1 MLWYFEFYEKNINF
15 VKILTA
21 LYKKLFSETIIYGIG
36 SILPRLIMF
45 ALNPF
50 IIGVTAE
57 GEYSIFGQLYAAVS
71 FLNVILTFG
80 FETAFFRYATE
91 EGLYQKVLNTSF
103 WFMTMTSTIMM
114 VLLYLFLEPLANFA
128 DYQDNPEYLLWF
140 GWIAFFDTLCVIPFA
155 VLRFKNRPILYSG
168 IKVFQNV
175 FQAILT
181 IVLLYYVSTDFM
193 VSLGFNNT
201 ISYPFISNLIASI
214 LGIILLLGIIK
225 QVQFKFDKP
234 LFKTM
239 FMYGY
244 PVMIAGLGYIL
255 NENFD
260 KLIQRKFI
268 DENFAGSYAAC
279 YKIATLMT
287 LFVTAYRMGIE
298 PFFFKVAKKG
308 DSKQTYANILFF
320 FSIICNVVILGILA
334 NLDWIKKI
342 FIPKSSFWIALD
354 IVPIILIAN
363 LFFGIYYNLS
373 TWYKVTDRTNIG
385 TIISLVGGA
394 ITVILNVVL
403 LPKYGFMVSAWTT
416 LIAYGVMMVISYIWG
431 QKVYPIPYKV
441 NKILLYMGIAI
452 ALALTNYYVLDSNLI
467 IGNLILIVYIAFIAF
482 AERNT
487 LKKLRK

>member
-1 MLWYFEFYEKNINF
+1 M
-15 VKILTA
+15 
-21 LYKKLFSETIIYGIG
+21 
-36 SILPRLIMF
+36 
-45 ALNPF
+45 
-50 IIGVTAE
+50 
-57 GEYSIFGQLYAAVS
+57 S

-91 EGLYQKVLNTSF
+91 EGLYQKVLNTAF
-103 WFMTMTSTIMM
+103 WFMTISSSAMM
-114 VLLYLFLEPLANFA
+114 VLLYVFLEPLANFT
-128 DYQDNPEYLLWF
+128 DYATHPEYLLWF
-140 GWIAFFDTLCVIPFA
+140 GWIAFFDTICVIPFA
-155 VLRFKNRPILYSG
+155 VLRFKNRPVFYSA

-175 FQAILT
+175 FQAVLT
-181 IVLLYYVSTDFM
+181 VVLLYYVSTDFM
-193 VSLGFNNT
+193 VDLGFDNT

-214 LGIILLLGIIK
+214 LGLVLLVGVIK
-225 QVQFKFDKP
+225 HVQFKFDKP

-239 FMYGY
+239 FLYGY
-244 PVMIAGLGYIL
+244 PIMIAGLGYIL

-260 KLIQRKFI
+260 KLVQRNLI
-268 DENFAGSYAAC
+268 DEDSAGSYAAC
-279 YKIATLMT
+279 YKLATLMT

-308 DSKQTYANILFF
+308 DAKQTYANILFF
-320 FSIICNVVILGILA
+320 FSIICNIVILAILA
-334 NLDWIKKI
+334 NIDWIKKI
-342 FIPKSSFWIALD
+342 FITKPSFWIALD

-394 ITVILNVVL
+394 ITIILNLIL

-416 LIAYGVMMVISYIWG
+416 LLAYGVMMVISYIWG

-452 ALALTNYYVLDSNLI
+452 ALACTNYYVLDSNLL

-482 AERNT
+482 AEKNT
-487 LKKLRK
+487 FKKLRK

>member
-1 MLWYFEFYEKNINF
+1 
-15 VKILTA
+15 
-21 LYKKLFSETIIYGIG
+21 
-36 SILPRLIMF
+36 MF

-50 IIGVTAE
+50 IIGKTTE
-57 GEYSIFGQLYAAVS
+57 GDYSIFGQLYAAVS

-91 EGLYQKVLNTSF
+91 EGLYQKVLNTAF
-103 WFMTMTSTIMM
+103 WFMTISSSAMM
-114 VLLYLFLEPLANFA
+114 VLLYVFLEPLANFT
-128 DYQDNPEYLLWF
+128 DYATHPEYLLWF
-140 GWIAFFDTLCVIPFA
+140 GWIAFFDTICVIPFA
-155 VLRFKNRPILYSG
+155 VLRFKNRPIFYSA

-175 FQAILT
+175 FQAVLT
-181 IVLLYYVSTDFM
+181 VVLLYYVSTDFM
-193 VSLGFNNT
+193 VDLGFDNT

-214 LGIILLLGIIK
+214 LGLVLLVGVIK
-225 QVQFKFDKP
+225 HVQFKFDKP

-239 FMYGY
+239 FLYGY
-244 PVMIAGLGYIL
+244 PIMIAGLGYIL

-260 KLIQRKFI
+260 KLVQRNLI
-268 DENFAGSYAAC
+268 DEDSAGSYAAC
-279 YKIATLMT
+279 YKLATLMT

-308 DSKQTYANILFF
+308 DAKQTYANILFF
-320 FSIICNVVILGILA
+320 FSIICNIVILAILA
-334 NLDWIKKI
+334 NIDWIKKI
-342 FIPKSSFWIALD
+342 FITKPSFWIALD

-394 ITVILNVVL
+394 ITIILNLIL

-416 LIAYGVMMVISYIWG
+416 LLAYGVMMVISYIWG

-452 ALALTNYYVLDSNLI
+452 ALACTNYYVLDSNLL

-482 AERNT
+482 AEKNT

>member
-1 MLWYFEFYEKNINF
+1 
-15 VKILTA
+15 
-21 LYKKLFSETIIYGIG
+21 
-36 SILPRLIMF
+36 MF

-50 IIGVTAE
+50 IIDKTSNTDF
-57 GEYSIFGQLYAAVS
+57 SIFGQLYAAVS

-103 WFMTMTSTIMM
+103 WFMVITSSTMM
-114 VLLYLFLEPLANFA
+114 VLLYLFLEPLAEYAN
-128 DYQDNPEYLLWF
+128 YKDNPEYLLWF
-140 GWIAFFDTLCVIPFA
+140 GWIAFFDALCVIPFA
-155 VLRFKNRPILYSG
+155 VLRFKGRPILYAG

-175 FQAILT
+175 FQAIFT
-181 IVLLYYVSTDFM
+181 IVLLYYVSKEFM
-193 VSLGFNNT
+193 VNLGFNNT
-201 ISYPFISNLIASI
+201 ISYPFITNLIASI
-214 LGIILLLGIIK
+214 LGIILLIGVIRHI
-225 QVQFKFDKP
+225 QFKFDKP

-244 PVMIAGLGYIL
+244 PIMIAGLGYIL

-260 KLIQRKFI
+260 KLVQRNLI
-268 DENFAGSYAAC
+268 DEASAGSYAAC

-308 DSKQTYANILFF
+308 DAKQTYANILFF
-320 FSIICNVVILGILA
+320 FSIICNIVILGILA
-334 NLDWIKKI
+334 NIHWIKKI
-342 FIPKSSFWIALD
+342 FIPDSSFWSALD

-373 TWYKVTDRTNIG
+373 TWYKVTDKTNIG
-385 TIISLVGGA
+385 TVISLIGGA
-394 ITVILNVVL
+394 LTVILNLVL
-403 LPKYGFMVSAWTT
+403 LPIYGFIASAWIT
-416 LIAYGVMMVISYIWG
+416 LIAYGIMMVISYIWG

-441 NKILLYMGIAI
+441 NKIVLYMGVAI
-452 ALALTNYYVLDSNLI
+452 ALAWTNYFILNSNLI
-467 IGNLILIVYIAFIAF
+467 IGNLILIAYIAFIAF

>member
-1 MLWYFEFYEKNINF
+1 
-15 VKILTA
+15 
-21 LYKKLFSETIIYGIG
+21 
-36 SILPRLIMF
+36 MF

-50 IIGVTAE
+50 IIGKTSNTDF
-57 GEYSIFGQLYAAVS
+57 SIFGQLYAAVS

-80 FETAFFRYATE
+80 FETAFFRFATE
-91 EGLYQKVLNTSF
+91 EGKYQKVLNTSF
-103 WFMTMTSTIMM
+103 WFMVMSSTLFM
-114 VLLYLFLEPLANFA
+114 VLLYVFLQPLAEIA
-128 DYQDNPEYLLWF
+128 DYKDHPEYLLWF
-140 GWIAFFDTLCVIPFA
+140 GWIAFFDTICVIPFA
-155 VLRFKNRPILYSG
+155 VLRFKNRPILYSV
-168 IKVFQNV
+168 IRVFQNV
-175 FQAILT
+175 FQAVLT
-181 IVLLYYVSTDFM
+181 IVLLYYVSESFMTD
-193 VSLGFNNT
+193 LGFDNT

-214 LGIILLLGIIK
+214 LGVFLLFGVIRH
-225 QVQFKFDKP
+225 VQFKFDKP

-239 FMYGY
+239 FLYGY
-244 PVMIAGLGYIL
+244 PIMIAGLGYIL

-260 KLIQRKFI
+260 KLVQRNLI
-268 DENFAGSYAAC
+268 DPASAGSYAAC
-279 YKIATLMT
+279 YKLATLMT

-308 DSKQTYANILFF
+308 DAKQTYANILFF
-320 FSIICNVVILGILA
+320 FSIICNIVILAILA

-342 FIPKSSFWIALD
+342 FITDSSYWSALD

-385 TIISLVGGA
+385 TVISLIGGA
-394 ITVILNVVL
+394 ITIILNLIL

-441 NKILLYMGIAI
+441 NKIMIYMIIAI
-452 ALALTNYYVLDSNLI
+452 ALAWTNYFILDSNLI
-467 IGNLILIVYIAFIAF
+467 IGNLLLIVYISFIAF

>member
-1 MLWYFEFYEKNINF
+1 M
-15 VKILTA
+15 
-21 LYKKLFSETIIYGIG
+21 YKKLFSETIIYGIG

-50 IIGVTAE
+50 IIDKTSNTDF
-57 GEYSIFGQLYAAVS
+57 SIFGQLYAAVS

-103 WFMTMTSTIMM
+103 WFMVITSSAMM
-114 VLLYLFLEPLANFA
+114 ALLYLFLQPLADFA
-128 DYQDNPEYLLWF
+128 NYTDHPEYLLWF
-140 GWIAFFDTLCVIPFA
+140 GWIAFFDTICVIPFA
-155 VLRFKNRPILYSG
+155 VLRFKNRPILYSA

-175 FQAILT
+175 FQAVFT
-181 IVLLYYVSTDFM
+181 IVLLYYVSRSFM
-193 VSLGFNNT
+193 SSLGFENT
-201 ISYPFISNLIASI
+201 ISFPFIANLIASI
-214 LGIILLLGIIK
+214 LGVVLLLGVIRH
-225 QVQFKFDKP
+225 VQFRFDKP

-239 FMYGY
+239 FIYGY
-244 PVMIAGLGYIL
+244 PIMIAGLGYIL

-260 KLIQRKFI
+260 KLVQRQFI
-268 DENFAGSYAAC
+268 NEADAGSYAAC
-279 YKIATLMT
+279 YKLATLMT

-308 DSKQTYANILFF
+308 DAKQMYANILFF
-320 FSIICNVVILGILA
+320 FSIICNIVILGILA
-334 NLDWIKKI
+334 NIDWIKKI
-342 FIPKSSFWIALD
+342 FIPDSSFWAALD

-385 TIISLVGGA
+385 TVISLIGGA
-394 ITVILNVVL
+394 VTILLNIFL

-416 LIAYGVMMVISYIWG
+416 LFAYGIMMVISYIWG

-452 ALALTNYYVLDSNLI
+452 ALAWTNYFILGSNLI
-467 IGNLILIVYIAFIAF
+467 SGNLILIVYIAFIAF

>member
-1 MLWYFEFYEKNINF
+1 
-15 VKILTA
+15 
-21 LYKKLFSETIIYGIG
+21 
-36 SILPRLIMF
+36 MF

-50 IIGVTAE
+50 IIGKTSNTDF
-57 GEYSIFGQLYAAVS
+57 SIFGQLYAAVS

-103 WFMTMTSTIMM
+103 WFMTLTSSAMM
-114 VLLYLFLEPLANFA
+114 ILLYLFLQPLADFSNYS
-128 DYQDNPEYLLWF
+128 DHPEYLLWF
-140 GWIAFFDTLCVIPFA
+140 GWIAFFDTICVIPFA
-155 VLRFKNRPILYSG
+155 VLRFKNRPILYSA
-168 IKVFQNV
+168 IRVFHFV
-175 FQAILT
+175 FQAVLT
-181 IVLLYYVSTDFM
+181 IAFLYYVSTDFL
-193 VSLGFNNT
+193 VDLGFDNT
-201 ISYPFISNLIASI
+201 ISYSFISNLIASI
-214 LGIILLLGIIK
+214 LGVFLLLGVIRNI
-225 QVQFKFDKP
+225 QFKFDKP

-239 FMYGY
+239 FLYGY
-244 PVMIAGLGYIL
+244 PIMIAGLGYIL

-260 KLIQRKFI
+260 KLVQRNLI
-268 DENFAGSYAAC
+268 DEASAGSYAAC

-298 PFFFKVAKKG
+298 PFFFKAAKKG
-308 DSKQTYANILFF
+308 DAKQTYANILFF
-320 FSIICNVVILGILA
+320 FSIICNVVILAILA

-342 FIPKSSFWIALD
+342 FIPNSSFWNALD

-385 TIISLVGGA
+385 TGMSLAGGA
-394 ITVILNVVL
+394 ITVILHLIL

-441 NKILLYMGIAI
+441 NKIVLYMGIAI
-452 ALALTNYYVLDSNLI
+452 ALAWTNYFVLGSNLI
-467 IGNLILIVYIAFIAF
+467 IGNLILIIYIAFIAF

>member
-1 MLWYFEFYEKNINF
+1 LLLYFVFYEKKLNF

-21 LYKKLFSETIIYGIG
+21 LYKKLFSESIIYGIG

-45 ALNPF
+45 GLNPF
-50 IIGVTAE
+50 IIDKTSNTDF
-57 GEYSIFGQLYAAVS
+57 SIFGQLYAAVS

-91 EGLYQKVLNTSF
+91 EGFFQKVLNTSF
-103 WFMTMTSTIMM
+103 WFMVMSSSAMM
-114 VLLYLFLEPLANFA
+114 VLLYLFLQPLADFA
-128 DYQDNPEYLLWF
+128 NYSSHPEYLLWF
-140 GWIAFFDTLCVIPFA
+140 GWIAFFDTICVIPFA
-155 VLRFKNRPILYSG
+155 VLRFTNRPIMYSAVR
-168 IKVFQNV
+168 VFQNV
-175 FQAILT
+175 FQAVLT
-181 IVLLYYVSTDFM
+181 IVLLYYVSHDFM
-193 VSLGFNNT
+193 NNLGFDNT

-214 LGIILLLGIIK
+214 LGFLLLFGVIR

-244 PVMIAGLGYIL
+244 PVMIAGLGYVL

-260 KLIQRKFI
+260 KLVQRNLI
-268 DENFAGSYAAC
+268 DEASAGAYAAC
-279 YKIATLMT
+279 YKLATLMT

-308 DSKQTYANILFF
+308 DAKQTYANILFF
-320 FSIICNVVILGILA
+320 FSIICNIVLIAILA
-334 NLDWIKKI
+334 NVSWIKKI
-342 FIPKSSFWIALD
+342 FIPDATFWSALD

-385 TIISLVGGA
+385 TIISLIGGA
-394 ITVILNVVL
+394 ITIGLNLVL
-403 LPKYGFMVSAWTT
+403 LPKYGFMISAWTT
-416 LIAYGVMMVISYIWG
+416 LVAYGVMMVISYIWG

-441 NKILLYMGIAI
+441 NKILLYMCIAI
-452 ALALTNYYVLDSNLI
+452 ALAWTNYFVLDSNLI
-467 IGNLILIVYIAFIAF
+467 IGNLLLIVYIAFIAF
-482 AERNT
+482 AERNM

>member
-1 MLWYFEFYEKNINF
+1 
-15 VKILTA
+15 
-21 LYKKLFSETIIYGIG
+21 
-36 SILPRLIMF
+36 MF

-50 IIGVTAE
+50 IIGKTTE
-57 GEYSIFGQLYAAVS
+57 GDYSIFGQLYAAVS

-91 EGLYQKVLNTSF
+91 EGLYQKVLNTAF
-103 WFMTMTSTIMM
+103 WFMTISSSAMM
-114 VLLYLFLEPLANFA
+114 VLLYVFLEPLANFT
-128 DYQDNPEYLLWF
+128 DYATHPEYLLWF
-140 GWIAFFDTLCVIPFA
+140 GWIAFFDTICVIPFA
-155 VLRFKNRPILYSG
+155 VLRFKNRPVFYSA

-175 FQAILT
+175 FQAVLT
-181 IVLLYYVSTDFM
+181 VVLLYYVSTDFM
-193 VSLGFNNT
+193 VDLGFDNT

-214 LGIILLLGIIK
+214 LGLVLLVGVIK
-225 QVQFKFDKP
+225 HVQFKFDKP

-239 FMYGY
+239 FLYGY
-244 PVMIAGLGYIL
+244 PIMIAGLGYIL

-260 KLIQRKFI
+260 KLVQRNLI
-268 DENFAGSYAAC
+268 DEDSAGSYAAC
-279 YKIATLMT
+279 YKLATLMT

-308 DSKQTYANILFF
+308 DAKQTYANILFF
-320 FSIICNVVILGILA
+320 FSIICNIVILAILA
-334 NLDWIKKI
+334 NIDWIKKI
-342 FIPKSSFWIALD
+342 FITKPSFWIALD

-394 ITVILNVVL
+394 ITIILNLIL

-416 LIAYGVMMVISYIWG
+416 LLAYGVMMVISYIWG

-452 ALALTNYYVLDSNLI
+452 ALACTNYYVLDSNLL

-482 AERNT
+482 AEKNT
-487 LKKLRK
+487 FKKLRK

>member
-1 MLWYFEFYEKNINF
+1 M
-15 VKILTA
+15 
-21 LYKKLFSETIIYGIG
+21 YKKLFSETLIYGIG

-50 IIGVTAE
+50 IIGKTTE
-57 GEYSIFGQLYAAVS
+57 GDYSIFGQLYAAVS

-91 EGLYQKVLNTSF
+91 EGLYQKVLNTAF
-103 WFMTMTSTIMM
+103 WFMTISSSAMM
-114 VLLYLFLEPLANFA
+114 VLLYVFLEPLANFT
-128 DYQDNPEYLLWF
+128 DYATHPEYLLWF
-140 GWIAFFDTLCVIPFA
+140 GWIAFFDTICVIPFA
-155 VLRFKNRPILYSG
+155 VLRFKNRPVFYSA

-175 FQAILT
+175 FQAVLT
-181 IVLLYYVSTDFM
+181 VVLLYYVSTDFM
-193 VSLGFNNT
+193 VDLGFDNT

-214 LGIILLLGIIK
+214 LGLVLLVGVIK
-225 QVQFKFDKP
+225 HVQFKFDKP

-239 FMYGY
+239 FLYGY
-244 PVMIAGLGYIL
+244 PIMIAGLGYIL

-260 KLIQRKFI
+260 KLVQRNLI
-268 DENFAGSYAAC
+268 DEDSAGSYAAC
-279 YKIATLMT
+279 YKLATLMT

-308 DSKQTYANILFF
+308 DAKQTYANILFF
-320 FSIICNVVILGILA
+320 FSIICNVVILAILA
-334 NLDWIKKI
+334 NIDWIKKI
-342 FIPKSSFWIALD
+342 FITKPSFWIALD

-394 ITVILNVVL
+394 ITIILNLIL

-416 LIAYGVMMVISYIWG
+416 LLAYGVMMVISYIWG

-452 ALALTNYYVLDSNLI
+452 ALACTNFYVLDSN
-467 IGNLILIVYIAFIAF
+467 
-482 AERNT
+482 
-487 LKKLRK
+487 

>member
-1 MLWYFEFYEKNINF
+1 
-15 VKILTA
+15 
-21 LYKKLFSETIIYGIG
+21 
-36 SILPRLIMF
+36 MF

-50 IIGVTAE
+50 IIDKTSNTDF
-57 GEYSIFGQLYAAVS
+57 SIFGQLYAAVS

-103 WFMTMTSTIMM
+103 WFMVITSSTMM
-114 VLLYLFLEPLANFA
+114 VLLYLFLEPLAEYAN
-128 DYQDNPEYLLWF
+128 YKENPEYLLWF
-140 GWIAFFDTLCVIPFA
+140 GWIAFFDALCVIPFA
-155 VLRFKNRPILYSG
+155 VLRFKGKPILYSG

-175 FQAILT
+175 FQAIFT
-181 IVLLYYVSTDFM
+181 IVLLYYVSEEFM
-193 VSLGFNNT
+193 INLGFNNT
-201 ISYPFISNLIASI
+201 ISYPFIANLIASI
-214 LGIILLLGIIK
+214 LGIILLLGVIRHI
-225 QVQFKFDKP
+225 QFKFDKP

-244 PVMIAGLGYIL
+244 PIMVAGLGYIL

-260 KLIQRKFI
+260 KLVQRNLI
-268 DENFAGSYAAC
+268 DPASAGSYAAC

-308 DSKQTYANILFF
+308 DAKQTYANILFF
-320 FSIICNVVILGILA
+320 FSIICNIVILGILA
-334 NLDWIKKI
+334 NIHWIKKI
-342 FIPKSSFWIALD
+342 FIPDSSFWSALD

-385 TIISLVGGA
+385 TVISLIGGA
-394 ITVILNVVL
+394 LTVILNLIL
-403 LPKYGFMVSAWTT
+403 LPIYGFIASAWIT
-416 LIAYGVMMVISYIWG
+416 LIAYGIMMVISYIWG

-441 NKILLYMGIAI
+441 NKIVLYMGVAI
-452 ALALTNYYVLDSNLI
+452 ALAWTNYFILNSNLI
-467 IGNLILIVYIAFIAF
+467 IGNLILITYIAFIAF

>member
-1 MLWYFEFYEKNINF
+1 
-15 VKILTA
+15 
-21 LYKKLFSETIIYGIG
+21 
-36 SILPRLIMF
+36 MF

-57 GEYSIFGQLYAAVS
+57 SEYSIFGQLYAAVS

-91 EGLYQKVLNTSF
+91 EGLYQKVLNTAF
-103 WFMTMTSTIMM
+103 WFMTITSTVMM

-128 DYQDNPEYLLWF
+128 DYAEHPEYLLWF

-175 FQAILT
+175 FQAVLT
-181 IVLLYYVSTDFM
+181 IVLLYYISTDFM
-193 VSLGFNNT
+193 VNLGFDNT

-214 LGIILLLGIIK
+214 LGIVLLLGVIK
-225 QVQFKFDKP
+225 HVQFKFDKP

-244 PVMIAGLGYIL
+244 PIMIAGLGYIL

-260 KLIQRKFI
+260 KLVQRKFI
-268 DENFAGSYAAC
+268 AEADAGSYAAC

-308 DSKQTYANILFF
+308 DAKLTYANILFF
-320 FSIICNVVILGILA
+320 FSIICNAVIIGILA

-385 TIISLVGGA
+385 TIISLIGGA
-394 ITVILNVVL
+394 ITILLNVFL
-403 LPKYGFMVSAWTT
+403 LPTYGFMVSAWTT

-441 NKILLYMGIAI
+441 YKILLYMAIAI
-452 ALALTNYYVLDSNLI
+452 ALACTIYYVLDSNLI
-467 IGNLILIVYIAFIAF
+467 IGNLILIAYIAFIAV

>member
-1 MLWYFEFYEKNINF
+1 M
-15 VKILTA
+15 
-21 LYKKLFSETIIYGIG
+21 YKKLFSETIIYGIG

-50 IIGVTAE
+50 IIDKTSNTDF
-57 GEYSIFGQLYAAVS
+57 SIFGQLYAAVS

-103 WFMTMTSTIMM
+103 WFMVITSSTMM
-114 VLLYLFLEPLANFA
+114 VLLYLFLEPLAEYAN
-128 DYQDNPEYLLWF
+128 YKDNPEYLLWF
-140 GWIAFFDTLCVIPFA
+140 GWIAFFDALCVIPFA
-155 VLRFKNRPILYSG
+155 VLRFKGRPILYAG

-175 FQAILT
+175 FQAIFT
-181 IVLLYYVSTDFM
+181 IVLLYYVSKEFM
-193 VSLGFNNT
+193 VNLGFNNT
-201 ISYPFISNLIASI
+201 ISYPFITNLIASI
-214 LGIILLLGIIK
+214 LGIILLIGVIRHI
-225 QVQFKFDKP
+225 QFKFDKP

-244 PVMIAGLGYIL
+244 PIMIAGLGYIL

-260 KLIQRKFI
+260 KLVQRNLI
-268 DENFAGSYAAC
+268 DEASAGSYAAC

-308 DSKQTYANILFF
+308 DAKQTYANILFF
-320 FSIICNVVILGILA
+320 FSIICNIVILGILA
-334 NLDWIKKI
+334 NIHWIKKI
-342 FIPKSSFWIALD
+342 FIPDSSFWSALD

-373 TWYKVTDRTNIG
+373 TWYKVTDKTNIG
-385 TIISLVGGA
+385 TVISLIGGA
-394 ITVILNVVL
+394 LTVILNLVL
-403 LPKYGFMVSAWTT
+403 LPIYGFIASAWIT
-416 LIAYGVMMVISYIWG
+416 LIAYGIMMVISYIWG

-441 NKILLYMGIAI
+441 NKIVLYMGVAI
-452 ALALTNYYVLDSNLI
+452 ALAWTNYFILNSNLI
-467 IGNLILIVYIAFIAF
+467 IGNLILIAYIAFIAF

>member
-1 MLWYFEFYEKNINF
+1 
-15 VKILTA
+15 
-21 LYKKLFSETIIYGIG
+21 
-36 SILPRLIMF
+36 MF

-50 IIGVTAE
+50 IIGKTTE
-57 GEYSIFGQLYAAVS
+57 GDYSIFGQLYAAVS

-91 EGLYQKVLNTSF
+91 EGLYQKVLNTAF
-103 WFMTMTSTIMM
+103 WFMTISSSAMM
-114 VLLYLFLEPLANFA
+114 VLLYVFLEPLANFT
-128 DYQDNPEYLLWF
+128 DYATHPEYLLWF
-140 GWIAFFDTLCVIPFA
+140 GWIAFFDTICVIPFA
-155 VLRFKNRPILYSG
+155 VLRFKNRPVFYSA

-175 FQAILT
+175 FQAVLT
-181 IVLLYYVSTDFM
+181 VVLLYYVSTDFM
-193 VSLGFNNT
+193 VDLGFDNT

-214 LGIILLLGIIK
+214 LGLVLLVGVIK
-225 QVQFKFDKP
+225 HVQFKFDKP

-239 FMYGY
+239 FLYGY
-244 PVMIAGLGYIL
+244 PIMIAGLGYIL

-260 KLIQRKFI
+260 KLVQRNLI
-268 DENFAGSYAAC
+268 DEDSAGSYAAC
-279 YKIATLMT
+279 YKLATLMT

-308 DSKQTYANILFF
+308 DAKQTYANILFF
-320 FSIICNVVILGILA
+320 FSIICNVVILAILA
-334 NLDWIKKI
+334 NIDWIKKI
-342 FIPKSSFWIALD
+342 FITKPSFWIALD

-394 ITVILNVVL
+394 ITIILNLIL

-416 LIAYGVMMVISYIWG
+416 LLAYGVMMVISYIWG

-452 ALALTNYYVLDSNLI
+452 ALACTNYYVLDSNLL

-482 AERNT
+482 AEKNT

>member
-1 MLWYFEFYEKNINF
+1 M
-15 VKILTA
+15 
-21 LYKKLFSETIIYGIG
+21 YKKLFSETIIYGIG

-45 ALNPF
+45 ALTPF
-50 IIGVTAE
+50 IIGKTAE
-57 GEYSIFGQLYAAVS
+57 GDFSIFGQLYAAVS

-91 EGLYQKVLNTSF
+91 ESLYQKVLNTSF
-103 WFMTMTSTIMM
+103 WFMTLTSSVMM
-114 VLLYLFLEPLANFA
+114 VLLYVFLQPLADFA
-128 DYQDNPEYLLWF
+128 NYTDHPEYLLWF

-155 VLRFKNRPILYSG
+155 VLRFKNRPILYSS

-181 IVLLYYVSTDFM
+181 IVLLYYVSFDVM
-193 VSLGFNNT
+193 NGLGFDNT

-214 LGIILLLGIIK
+214 LGFILLFGVIR

-239 FMYGY
+239 FIYAY
-244 PVMIAGLGYIL
+244 PLMIAGLGYVL

-260 KLIQRKFI
+260 KLVQRQFI
-268 DENFAGSYAAC
+268 DEDAAGSYAAC
-279 YKIATLMT
+279 YKLATLMT

-298 PFFFKVAKKG
+298 PFFFKVAKKE
-308 DSKQTYANILFF
+308 DAKQMYANILFF
-320 FSIICNVVILGILA
+320 FSIICNIVILGILA
-334 NLDWIKKI
+334 NIDWIKQL
-342 FIPKSSFWIALD
+342 FIIKSSYWIALD

-385 TIISLVGGA
+385 TIISLIGGA
-394 ITVILNVVL
+394 ITIILNILL

-441 NKILLYMGIAI
+441 NKILFYMGIAI
-452 ALALTNYYVLDSNLI
+452 ALGWTNYFVLDSNLI
-467 IGNLILIVYIAFIAF
+467 IGNLILIVYIAFIAL

>member
-1 MLWYFEFYEKNINF
+1 
-15 VKILTA
+15 
-21 LYKKLFSETIIYGIG
+21 
-36 SILPRLIMF
+36 MF

-50 IIGVTAE
+50 IIGKTTE
-57 GEYSIFGQLYAAVS
+57 GDYSIFGQLYAAVS
-71 FLNVILTFG
+71 FLTVILTFG

-91 EGLYQKVLNTSF
+91 EGLYQKVLNTAF
-103 WFMTMTSTIMM
+103 WFMTISSSAMM
-114 VLLYLFLEPLANFA
+114 VLLYVFLEPLANFT
-128 DYQDNPEYLLWF
+128 DYATHPEYLLWF
-140 GWIAFFDTLCVIPFA
+140 GWIAFFDTICVIPFA
-155 VLRFKNRPILYSG
+155 VLRFKNRPVFYSA

-175 FQAILT
+175 FQAVLT
-181 IVLLYYVSTDFM
+181 VVLLYYVSTDFM
-193 VSLGFNNT
+193 VDLGFDNT

-214 LGIILLLGIIK
+214 LGLVLLVGVIK
-225 QVQFKFDKP
+225 HVQFKFDKP

-239 FMYGY
+239 FLYGY
-244 PVMIAGLGYIL
+244 PIMIAGLGYIL

-260 KLIQRKFI
+260 KLVQRNLI
-268 DENFAGSYAAC
+268 DEDSAGSYAAC
-279 YKIATLMT
+279 YKLATLMT

-308 DSKQTYANILFF
+308 DAKQTYANILFF
-320 FSIICNVVILGILA
+320 FSIICNVVILAILA
-334 NLDWIKKI
+334 NIDWIKKI
-342 FIPKSSFWIALD
+342 FITKPSFWIALD

-394 ITVILNVVL
+394 ITIILNLIL

-416 LIAYGVMMVISYIWG
+416 LLAYGVMMVISYIWG

-452 ALALTNYYVLDSNLI
+452 ALACTNYYVLDSNLL

-482 AERNT
+482 AEKNT

>member
-1 MLWYFEFYEKNINF
+1 
-15 VKILTA
+15 
-21 LYKKLFSETIIYGIG
+21 
-36 SILPRLIMF
+36 MF

-50 IIGVTAE
+50 IIGKTSNTDF
-57 GEYSIFGQLYAAVS
+57 SIFGQLYAAVS

-80 FETAFFRYATE
+80 FETAFFRFATE
-91 EGLYQKVLNTSF
+91 EGKYQKVLNTSF
-103 WFMTMTSTIMM
+103 WFMGMSSTLFM
-114 VLLYLFLEPLANFA
+114 VLLYVFLQPLAEIA
-128 DYQDNPEYLLWF
+128 DYKDHPEYLLWF
-140 GWIAFFDTLCVIPFA
+140 GWIAFFDTICVIPFA
-155 VLRFKNRPILYSG
+155 VLRFKNRPILYSV
-168 IKVFQNV
+168 IRVFQNV
-175 FQAILT
+175 FQAVLT
-181 IVLLYYVSTDFM
+181 IVLLYYVSENFMTD
-193 VSLGFNNT
+193 LGFDNT

-214 LGIILLLGIIK
+214 LGVFLLFGVIRH
-225 QVQFKFDKP
+225 VQFKFDKP

-239 FMYGY
+239 FLYGY
-244 PVMIAGLGYIL
+244 PIMIAGLGYIL

-260 KLIQRKFI
+260 KLVQRNLI
-268 DENFAGSYAAC
+268 DPASAGSYAAC
-279 YKIATLMT
+279 YKLATLMT

-308 DSKQTYANILFF
+308 DAKQTYANILFF
-320 FSIICNVVILGILA
+320 FSIICNIVILAILA

-342 FIPKSSFWIALD
+342 FITDSSYWSALD

-385 TIISLVGGA
+385 TVISLIGGA
-394 ITVILNVVL
+394 ITIILNLIL

-441 NKILLYMGIAI
+441 NKIMLYMIIAI
-452 ALALTNYYVLDSNLI
+452 ALAWTNYFILDSNLI
-467 IGNLILIVYIAFIAF
+467 IGNLLLIVYISFIAF

>member
-1 MLWYFEFYEKNINF
+1 
-15 VKILTA
+15 
-21 LYKKLFSETIIYGIG
+21 
-36 SILPRLIMF
+36 MF

-50 IIGVTAE
+50 IIGKTSNTDF
-57 GEYSIFGQLYAAVS
+57 SIFGQLYAAVS

-80 FETAFFRYATE
+80 FETAFFRFATE
-91 EGLYQKVLNTSF
+91 EGKYQKVLNTSF
-103 WFMTMTSTIMM
+103 WFMVMSSTLFM
-114 VLLYLFLEPLANFA
+114 VLLYVFLEPLAEIA
-128 DYQDNPEYLLWF
+128 DYKDHPEYLLWF
-140 GWIAFFDTLCVIPFA
+140 GWIAFFDTICVIPFA
-155 VLRFKNRPILYSG
+155 VLRFKNRPILYSV
-168 IKVFQNV
+168 IRVFQNV
-175 FQAILT
+175 FQAVLT
-181 IVLLYYVSTDFM
+181 IVLLYYVSESFM
-193 VSLGFNNT
+193 TNLGFDNT

-214 LGIILLLGIIK
+214 LGVFLLFGVIRH
-225 QVQFKFDKP
+225 VQFKFDKP

-239 FMYGY
+239 FLYGY
-244 PVMIAGLGYIL
+244 PIMIAGLGYIL

-260 KLIQRKFI
+260 KLVQRNLI
-268 DENFAGSYAAC
+268 DPASAGSYAAC
-279 YKIATLMT
+279 YKLATLMT

-308 DSKQTYANILFF
+308 DAKQTYANILFF
-320 FSIICNVVILGILA
+320 FSIICNIVILAILA

-342 FIPKSSFWIALD
+342 FITDSSYWSALD

-385 TIISLVGGA
+385 TVISLIGGA
-394 ITVILNVVL
+394 ITIILNLIL

-441 NKILLYMGIAI
+441 NKIMLYMIIAI
-452 ALALTNYYVLDSNLI
+452 ALAWTNYFILDSNLI
-467 IGNLILIVYIAFIAF
+467 IGNLLLIVYISFIAF

-487 LKKLRK
+487 FKKLRK

>member
-1 MLWYFEFYEKNINF
+1 
-15 VKILTA
+15 
-21 LYKKLFSETIIYGIG
+21 
-36 SILPRLIMF
+36 MF

-50 IIGVTAE
+50 IIGKTTE
-57 GEYSIFGQLYAAVS
+57 GDYSIFGQLYAAVS

-91 EGLYQKVLNTSF
+91 EGLYQKVLNTAF
-103 WFMTMTSTIMM
+103 WFMTISSSAMM
-114 VLLYLFLEPLANFA
+114 VLLYVFLEPLANFT
-128 DYQDNPEYLLWF
+128 DYATHPEYLLWF
-140 GWIAFFDTLCVIPFA
+140 GWIAFFDTICVIPFA
-155 VLRFKNRPILYSG
+155 VLRFKNRPIFYSA

-175 FQAILT
+175 FQAVLT
-181 IVLLYYVSTDFM
+181 VVLLYYVSTDFM
-193 VSLGFNNT
+193 VDLGFDNT

-214 LGIILLLGIIK
+214 LGLVLLVGVIK
-225 QVQFKFDKP
+225 HVQFKFDKP

-239 FMYGY
+239 FLYGY
-244 PVMIAGLGYIL
+244 PIMIAGLGYIL

-260 KLIQRKFI
+260 KLVQRNLI
-268 DENFAGSYAAC
+268 DEDSAGSYAAC
-279 YKIATLMT
+279 YKLATLMT

-308 DSKQTYANILFF
+308 DAKQTYANILFF
-320 FSIICNVVILGILA
+320 FSIICNIVILAILA
-334 NLDWIKKI
+334 NIDWIKKI
-342 FIPKSSFWIALD
+342 FITKPSFWIALD

-373 TWYKVTDRTNIG
+373 TWYKVTDRTSIG
-385 TIISLVGGA
+385 TVISLVGGA
-394 ITVILNVVL
+394 ITIILNVFL

-416 LIAYGVMMVISYIWG
+416 LLAYGVMMVISYIWG

-452 ALALTNYYVLDSNLI
+452 ALACTNYYVLDSNLL
-467 IGNLILIVYIAFIAF
+467 IGNLILILYIAFIAF
-482 AERNT
+482 VEKNT

>member
-1 MLWYFEFYEKNINF
+1 
-15 VKILTA
+15 
-21 LYKKLFSETIIYGIG
+21 
-36 SILPRLIMF
+36 MF

-50 IIGVTAE
+50 IIGKTSNTDF
-57 GEYSIFGQLYAAVS
+57 SIFGQLYAAVS

-80 FETAFFRYATE
+80 FETAFFRFATE
-91 EGLYQKVLNTSF
+91 EGKYQKVLNTSF
-103 WFMTMTSTIMM
+103 WFMVMSSTLFM
-114 VLLYLFLEPLANFA
+114 VLLYVFLQPLAEIA
-128 DYQDNPEYLLWF
+128 DYKDHPEYLLWF
-140 GWIAFFDTLCVIPFA
+140 GWIAFFDTICVIPFA
-155 VLRFKNRPILYSG
+155 VLRFKNRPILYSV
-168 IKVFQNV
+168 IRVFQNV
-175 FQAILT
+175 FQAVLT
-181 IVLLYYVSTDFM
+181 IVLLYYVSESFMTD
-193 VSLGFNNT
+193 LGFDNT

-214 LGIILLLGIIK
+214 LGVFLLFGVIRH
-225 QVQFKFDKP
+225 VQFKFDKP

-239 FMYGY
+239 FLYGY
-244 PVMIAGLGYIL
+244 PIMIAGLGYIL

-260 KLIQRKFI
+260 KLVQRNLI
-268 DENFAGSYAAC
+268 DPASAGSYAAC
-279 YKIATLMT
+279 YKLATLMT
-287 LFVTAYRMGIE
+287 LFVTTYRMGIE

-308 DSKQTYANILFF
+308 DAKQTYANILFF
-320 FSIICNVVILGILA
+320 FSIICNIVILAILA

-342 FIPKSSFWIALD
+342 FITDSSYWSALD

-385 TIISLVGGA
+385 TVISLIGGA
-394 ITVILNVVL
+394 ITIILNLIL

-441 NKILLYMGIAI
+441 NKIMLYMIIAI
-452 ALALTNYYVLDSNLI
+452 ALAWTNYFILDSNLI
-467 IGNLILIVYIAFIAF
+467 IGNLLLIVYISFIAF

>member
-1 MLWYFEFYEKNINF
+1 M
-15 VKILTA
+15 
-21 LYKKLFSETIIYGIG
+21 YKKLFSETLIYGIG

-50 IIGVTAE
+50 IIGKTTE
-57 GEYSIFGQLYAAVS
+57 GDYSIFGQLYAAVS

-91 EGLYQKVLNTSF
+91 EGLYQKVLNTAF
-103 WFMTMTSTIMM
+103 WFMTISSSAMM
-114 VLLYLFLEPLANFA
+114 VLLYVFLEPLANFT
-128 DYQDNPEYLLWF
+128 DYATHPEYLLWF
-140 GWIAFFDTLCVIPFA
+140 GWIAFFDTICVIPFA
-155 VLRFKNRPILYSG
+155 VLRFKNRPVFYSA

-175 FQAILT
+175 FQAVLT
-181 IVLLYYVSTDFM
+181 VVLLYYVSTDFM
-193 VSLGFNNT
+193 VDLGFDNT

-214 LGIILLLGIIK
+214 LGLVLLVGVIK
-225 QVQFKFDKP
+225 HVQFKFDKP

-239 FMYGY
+239 FLYGY
-244 PVMIAGLGYIL
+244 PIMIAGLGYIL

-260 KLIQRKFI
+260 KLVQRNLI
-268 DENFAGSYAAC
+268 DEDSAGSYAAC
-279 YKIATLMT
+279 YKLATLMT

-308 DSKQTYANILFF
+308 DAKQTYANILFF
-320 FSIICNVVILGILA
+320 FSIICNVVILAILA
-334 NLDWIKKI
+334 NIDWIKKI
-342 FIPKSSFWIALD
+342 FITKPSFWIALD

-394 ITVILNVVL
+394 ITIILNLIL

-416 LIAYGVMMVISYIWG
+416 LLAYGVMMVISYIWG

-452 ALALTNYYVLDSNLI
+452 ALACTNYYVLDSNLL

-482 AERNT
+482 AEKNT

>member
-1 MLWYFEFYEKNINF
+1 M
-15 VKILTA
+15 
-21 LYKKLFSETIIYGIG
+21 YKKLFSETIIYGIG

-57 GEYSIFGQLYAAVS
+57 TDYSIFGQLYAAVS

-103 WFMTMTSTIMM
+103 WFMTLTSSIFLT
-114 VLLYLFLEPLANFA
+114 LLYVFLEPIASIS
-128 DYQDNPEYLLWF
+128 DYKDNPEYLLWF
-140 GWIAFFDTLCVIPFA
+140 GWIAFFDTICVIPFA
-155 VLRFKNRPILYSG
+155 VLRFKGRPILYSG

-181 IVLLYYVSTDFM
+181 LVLLYYVSRDFM
-193 VSLGFNNT
+193 VDLGFDNA
-201 ISYPFISNLIASI
+201 ISFPFIANLIASI
-214 LGIILLLGIIK
+214 LGFVLLIGVIRH
-225 QVQFKFDKP
+225 VQFKFDQR
-234 LFKTM
+234 LFKQM
-239 FMYGY
+239 FLYGY
-244 PVMIAGLGYIL
+244 PIMIAGLGYIL

-260 KLIQRKFI
+260 KLIQRKLI
-268 DENFAGSYAAC
+268 DSADAGSYAAC
-279 YKIATLMT
+279 YKLATLMT

-308 DSKQTYANILFF
+308 DAKQTYANILFF

-334 NLDWIKKI
+334 NIDWIKKI

-385 TIISLVGGA
+385 TVISLIGGA
-394 ITVILNVVL
+394 ITVLLNVFL
-403 LPKYGFMVSAWTT
+403 LPKYGFMISAWTT
-416 LIAYGVMMVISYIWG
+416 LLAYGVMMVISYIWG

-452 ALALTNYYVLDSNLI
+452 ALACTNYYMLDSNLI
-467 IGNLILIVYIAFIAF
+467 IGNLILIMYIAFIAF
-482 AERNT
+482 AEKNA

>member
-1 MLWYFEFYEKNINF
+1 
-15 VKILTA
+15 
-21 LYKKLFSETIIYGIG
+21 
-36 SILPRLIMF
+36 MF

-57 GEYSIFGQLYAAVS
+57 TDYSIFGQLYAAVS

-103 WFMTMTSTIMM
+103 WFMTLTSSIFLT
-114 VLLYLFLEPLANFA
+114 LLYVFLEPIASIS
-128 DYQDNPEYLLWF
+128 DYKDNPEYLLWF
-140 GWIAFFDTLCVIPFA
+140 GWIAFFDTICVIPFA
-155 VLRFKNRPILYSG
+155 VLRFKGRPILYSG

-181 IVLLYYVSTDFM
+181 LILLYYVSRDFM
-193 VSLGFNNT
+193 IDLGFDNA
-201 ISYPFISNLIASI
+201 ISFPFIANLIASI
-214 LGIILLLGIIK
+214 LGFVLLIGVIRH
-225 QVQFKFDKP
+225 VQFKFDQR
-234 LFKTM
+234 LFKQM
-239 FMYGY
+239 FLYGY
-244 PVMIAGLGYIL
+244 PIMIAGLGYIL

-260 KLIQRKFI
+260 KLIQRKLI
-268 DENFAGSYAAC
+268 DSADAGSYAAC
-279 YKIATLMT
+279 YKLATLMT

-308 DSKQTYANILFF
+308 DAKQTYANILFF

-334 NLDWIKKI
+334 NIDWIKKI

-385 TIISLVGGA
+385 TVISLIGGA
-394 ITVILNVVL
+394 ITVLLNVFL
-403 LPKYGFMVSAWTT
+403 LPKYGFMISAWTT
-416 LIAYGVMMVISYIWG
+416 LLAYGVMMVISYIWG

-452 ALALTNYYVLDSNLI
+452 ALACTNYYMLDSNLI
-467 IGNLILIVYIAFIAF
+467 IGNLILIMYIAFIAF
-482 AERNT
+482 AEKNA

>member
-1 MLWYFEFYEKNINF
+1 
-15 VKILTA
+15 
-21 LYKKLFSETIIYGIG
+21 
-36 SILPRLIMF
+36 MF

-50 IIGVTAE
+50 IIGKTTE
-57 GEYSIFGQLYAAVS
+57 GDYSIFGQLYAAVS

-91 EGLYQKVLNTSF
+91 EGLYQKVLNTAF
-103 WFMTMTSTIMM
+103 WFMTISSSAMM
-114 VLLYLFLEPLANFA
+114 VLLYVFLEPLANFT
-128 DYQDNPEYLLWF
+128 DYATHPEYLLWF
-140 GWIAFFDTLCVIPFA
+140 GWIAFFDTICVIPFA
-155 VLRFKNRPILYSG
+155 VLRFKNRPIFYSA

-175 FQAILT
+175 FQAVLT
-181 IVLLYYVSTDFM
+181 VVLLYYVSTDFM
-193 VSLGFNNT
+193 VDLGFDNT

-214 LGIILLLGIIK
+214 LGLVLLVGVIK
-225 QVQFKFDKP
+225 HVQFKFDKP

-239 FMYGY
+239 FLYGY
-244 PVMIAGLGYIL
+244 PIMIAGLGYIL

-260 KLIQRKFI
+260 KLVQRNLI
-268 DENFAGSYAAC
+268 DEDSAGSYAAC
-279 YKIATLMT
+279 YKLATLMT

-308 DSKQTYANILFF
+308 DAKQTYANILFF
-320 FSIICNVVILGILA
+320 FSIICNVVILAILA
-334 NLDWIKKI
+334 NIDWIKKI
-342 FIPKSSFWIALD
+342 FITKPSFWIALD

-394 ITVILNVVL
+394 ITIILNLIL

-416 LIAYGVMMVISYIWG
+416 LLAYGVMMVISYIWG

-452 ALALTNYYVLDSNLI
+452 ALACTNYYVLDSNLL

-482 AERNT
+482 AEKNT
-487 LKKLRK
+487 FKKLRK

>member
-1 MLWYFEFYEKNINF
+1 M
-15 VKILTA
+15 
-21 LYKKLFSETIIYGIG
+21 YKKLFSETIIYGIG

-50 IIGVTAE
+50 IIDKTSNTDF
-57 GEYSIFGQLYAAVS
+57 SIFGQLYAAVS

-103 WFMTMTSTIMM
+103 WFMVITSSTMM
-114 VLLYLFLEPLANFA
+114 VLLYLFLEPLAEYAN
-128 DYQDNPEYLLWF
+128 YKENPEYLLWF
-140 GWIAFFDTLCVIPFA
+140 GWIAFFDALCVIPFA
-155 VLRFKNRPILYSG
+155 VLRFKGKPILYSG

-175 FQAILT
+175 FQAIFT
-181 IVLLYYVSTDFM
+181 IVLLYYVSEEFM
-193 VSLGFNNT
+193 INLGFNNT
-201 ISYPFISNLIASI
+201 ISYPFIANLIASI
-214 LGIILLLGIIK
+214 LGIILLLGVIRHI
-225 QVQFKFDKP
+225 QFKFDKP

-244 PVMIAGLGYIL
+244 PIMVAGLGYIL

-260 KLIQRKFI
+260 KLVQRNLI
-268 DENFAGSYAAC
+268 DPASAGSYAAC

-308 DSKQTYANILFF
+308 DAKQTYANILFF
-320 FSIICNVVILGILA
+320 FSIICNIVILGILA
-334 NLDWIKKI
+334 NIHWIKKI
-342 FIPKSSFWIALD
+342 FIPDSSFWSALD

-385 TIISLVGGA
+385 TVISLIGGA
-394 ITVILNVVL
+394 LTVILNLIL
-403 LPKYGFMVSAWTT
+403 LPIYGFIASAWIT
-416 LIAYGVMMVISYIWG
+416 LIAYGIMMVISYIWG

-441 NKILLYMGIAI
+441 NKIVLYMGVAI
-452 ALALTNYYVLDSNLI
+452 ALAWTNYFILNSNLI
-467 IGNLILIVYIAFIAF
+467 IGNLILITYIAFIAF

>member
-1 MLWYFEFYEKNINF
+1 M
-15 VKILTA
+15 
-21 LYKKLFSETIIYGIG
+21 YKKLFSETIIYGIG

-50 IIGVTAE
+50 IIDKTSNTDF
-57 GEYSIFGQLYAAVS
+57 SIFGQLYAAVS

-103 WFMTMTSTIMM
+103 WFMVITSSAMMT
-114 VLLYLFLEPLANFA
+114 LLYLFLQALADFA
-128 DYQDNPEYLLWF
+128 NYTDHPEYLLWF
-140 GWIAFFDTLCVIPFA
+140 GWIAFFDTICVIPFA
-155 VLRFKNRPILYSG
+155 VLRFKNRPILYSA

-175 FQAILT
+175 FQAVFT
-181 IVLLYYVSTDFM
+181 IVLLYYVSRSFM
-193 VSLGFNNT
+193 SSLGFENT
-201 ISYPFISNLIASI
+201 ISFPFIANLIASI
-214 LGIILLLGIIK
+214 LGVVLLLGVIRH
-225 QVQFKFDKP
+225 VQFRFDKP

-239 FMYGY
+239 FIYGY
-244 PVMIAGLGYIL
+244 PIMIAGLGYIL

-260 KLIQRKFI
+260 KLVQRQFI
-268 DENFAGSYAAC
+268 NEADAGSYAAC
-279 YKIATLMT
+279 YKLATLMT

-308 DSKQTYANILFF
+308 DAKQMYANILFF
-320 FSIICNVVILGILA
+320 FSIICNIVILGILA
-334 NLDWIKKI
+334 NIDWIKKI
-342 FIPKSSFWIALD
+342 FIPDSSFWVALD

-385 TIISLVGGA
+385 TVISLIGGA
-394 ITVILNVVL
+394 ITILLNIFL

-416 LIAYGVMMVISYIWG
+416 LFAYGIMMVISYIWG

-452 ALALTNYYVLDSNLI
+452 ALAWTNYFILGSNLI
-467 IGNLILIVYIAFIAF
+467 SGNLILIVYIAFIAF

>member
-1 MLWYFEFYEKNINF
+1 
-15 VKILTA
+15 
-21 LYKKLFSETIIYGIG
+21 
-36 SILPRLIMF
+36 MF

-50 IIGVTAE
+50 IIGKTTE
-57 GEYSIFGQLYAAVS
+57 GDYSIFGQLYAAVS

-91 EGLYQKVLNTSF
+91 EGLYQKVLNTAF
-103 WFMTMTSTIMM
+103 WFMTISSSAMM
-114 VLLYLFLEPLANFA
+114 VLLYVFLEPLANFT
-128 DYQDNPEYLLWF
+128 DYATHPEYLLWF
-140 GWIAFFDTLCVIPFA
+140 GWIAFFDTICVIPFA
-155 VLRFKNRPILYSG
+155 VLRFKNRPIFYSA

-175 FQAILT
+175 FQAVLT
-181 IVLLYYVSTDFM
+181 VVLLYYVSTDFM
-193 VSLGFNNT
+193 VDLGFDNT

-214 LGIILLLGIIK
+214 LGLVLLVGVIK
-225 QVQFKFDKP
+225 HVQFKFDKP

-239 FMYGY
+239 FLYGY
-244 PVMIAGLGYIL
+244 PIMIAGLGYIL

-260 KLIQRKFI
+260 KLVQRNLI
-268 DENFAGSYAAC
+268 DEDSAGSYAAC
-279 YKIATLMT
+279 YKLATLMT

-308 DSKQTYANILFF
+308 DAKQTYANILFF
-320 FSIICNVVILGILA
+320 FSIICNIVILAILA
-334 NLDWIKKI
+334 NIDWIKKI
-342 FIPKSSFWIALD
+342 FITKPSFWIALD

-394 ITVILNVVL
+394 ITIILNLIL

-416 LIAYGVMMVISYIWG
+416 LLAYGVMMVISYIWG

-452 ALALTNYYVLDSNLI
+452 ALACTNYYVLDSNLL

-482 AERNT
+482 AEKNT
-487 LKKLRK
+487 FKKLRK

>member
-1 MLWYFEFYEKNINF
+1 M
-15 VKILTA
+15 
-21 LYKKLFSETIIYGIG
+21 YKKLFSETIIYGIG

-50 IIGVTAE
+50 IIDKTSNTDF
-57 GEYSIFGQLYAAVS
+57 SIFGQLYAAVS

-103 WFMTMTSTIMM
+103 WFMVITSSAMM
-114 VLLYLFLEPLANFA
+114 ALLYLFLQPLADFA
-128 DYQDNPEYLLWF
+128 NYTDHPEYLLWF

-155 VLRFKNRPILYSG
+155 VLRFKNRPILYSA

-175 FQAILT
+175 FQAVFT
-181 IVLLYYVSTDFM
+181 IVLLYYVSRGFM
-193 VSLGFNNT
+193 SSLGFENT
-201 ISYPFISNLIASI
+201 ISFPFIANLIASI
-214 LGIILLLGIIK
+214 LGVILLLGVIRH
-225 QVQFKFDKP
+225 VQFRFDKP

-239 FMYGY
+239 FIYGY
-244 PVMIAGLGYIL
+244 PIMIAGLGYIL

-260 KLIQRKFI
+260 KLVQRQFI
-268 DENFAGSYAAC
+268 NEADAGSYAAC
-279 YKIATLMT
+279 YKLATLMT

-308 DSKQTYANILFF
+308 DAKQMYANILFF
-320 FSIICNVVILGILA
+320 FSIICNIVILGILA
-334 NLDWIKKI
+334 NIDWIKKI
-342 FIPKSSFWIALD
+342 FIPDSSFWAALD

-385 TIISLVGGA
+385 TVISLIGGA
-394 ITVILNVVL
+394 ITILLNIFL

-416 LIAYGVMMVISYIWG
+416 LFAYGIMMVISYIWG

-441 NKILLYMGIAI
+441 SKILLYMGSAI
-452 ALALTNYYVLDSNLI
+452 ALAWTNYFILGSNLI
-467 IGNLILIVYIAFIAF
+467 SGNLILIVYIAFIAF

>member
-1 MLWYFEFYEKNINF
+1 M
-15 VKILTA
+15 
-21 LYKKLFSETIIYGIG
+21 YKKLFSETLIYGIG
-36 SILPRLIMF
+36 SILPRVIIL
-45 ALNPF
+45 ALNFF
-50 IIGVTAE
+50 IIKQVDNSDFAMF
-57 GEYSIFGQLYAAVS
+57 SQLYSAVS

-91 EGLYQKVLNTSF
+91 EGMYQKVLNTSF
-103 WFMTMTSTIMM
+103 WFMTLSSSIFL
-114 VLLYLFLEPLANFA
+114 VLLYIFLEPIAGIS
-128 DYQDNPEYLLWF
+128 DYRNNPEYLLWF
-140 GWIAFFDTLCVIPFA
+140 GWIAFFDAICVIPFA

-175 FQAILT
+175 FQVILT
-181 IVLLYYVSTDFM
+181 LVLLYYVSRDTM
-193 VSLGFNNT
+193 TNLGFDNP
-201 ISYPFISNLIASI
+201 ISFPFIANLIASI
-214 LGIILLLGIIK
+214 LGIVLLIGVIRHI
-225 QVQFKFDKP
+225 QFKFDQP

-239 FMYGY
+239 FLYGY
-244 PVMIAGLGYIL
+244 PIMIAGLGYIL

-260 KLIQRKFI
+260 KLVQRKLI
-268 DENFAGSYAAC
+268 DPADAGSYAAC

-308 DSKQTYANILFF
+308 DAKQTYANILFF
-320 FSIICNVVILGILA
+320 FSIICNIVILGILA
-334 NLDWIKKI
+334 NIDWIKHI

-373 TWYKVTDRTNIG
+373 TWYKVTDRTSIG
-385 TIISLVGGA
+385 TVISLVGGA
-394 ITVILNVVL
+394 ITIILNLIL

-416 LIAYGVMMVISYIWG
+416 LLAYGVMMVISYIWG

-452 ALALTNYYVLDSNLI
+452 ALACTNYYVLDSNLL

-482 AERNT
+482 AEKNT